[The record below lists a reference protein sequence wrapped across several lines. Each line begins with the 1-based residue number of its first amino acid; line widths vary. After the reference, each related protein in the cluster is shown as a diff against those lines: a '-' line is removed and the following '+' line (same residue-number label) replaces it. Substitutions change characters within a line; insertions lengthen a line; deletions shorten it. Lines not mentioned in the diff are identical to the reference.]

1 MAVSALSAE
10 SWPATLQMGNNL
22 VGIDW
27 IVRPSAEVTCKNAE
41 RKEENATFNISL
53 LIQHSRETVS
63 RVTFCILGKM
73 EALERATRRSA
84 RLLRDALHTFTNR
97 VIRACDALGP
107 LPRAQVRNWSCV
119 NSDFLIFVIMLPQ
132 WVSAMD
138 LKLDL

>member
-1 MAVSALSAE
+1 ML
-10 SWPATLQMGNNL
+10 
-22 VGIDW
+22 
-27 IVRPSAEVTCKNAE
+27 
-41 RKEENATFNISL
+41 EENKKTRIDKTC
-53 LIQHSRETVS
+53 IITRDTVS
-63 RVTFCILGKM
+63 RVTCCIIGKM